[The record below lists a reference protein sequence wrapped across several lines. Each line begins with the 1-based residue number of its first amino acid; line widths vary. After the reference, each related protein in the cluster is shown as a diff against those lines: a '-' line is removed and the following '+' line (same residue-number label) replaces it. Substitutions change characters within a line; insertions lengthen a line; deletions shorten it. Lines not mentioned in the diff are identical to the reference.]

1 MNQAQACNE
10 LDYAVYGYISTG
22 EANKCGSDNEQIQKY
37 TKDKKYNFVESS
49 PSNKNKPQSMPIIII
64 NQLCKPQY
72 EITNSIDDRLDNFIV
87 KCISQ
92 VLEVEY
98 VFISKIEDYYEIWT
112 VINKL
117 DRGVRERIYDIEFNI
132 LRRFKALYFDF
143 HVICRNDRDI
153 KDFFSS
159 NTKMIFQRMV

>member
-1 MNQAQACNE
+1 MNQARVCNE
-10 LDYAVYGYISTG
+10 LDYAVYGYLSTR
-22 EANKCGSDNEQIQKY
+22 EVNKSWSNNEQIQKI
-37 TKDKKYNFVESS
+37 TKNKKYNFVESL
-49 PSNKNKPQSMPIIII
+49 PSNKNKPQSMPLIII

-72 EITNSIDDRLDNFIV
+72 EITNSIDDRLENFIV
-87 KCISQ
+87 KCISK

-98 VFISKIEDYYEIWT
+98 IIFSKIEDYYEIWT
-112 VINKL
+112 IINKL
-117 DRGVRERIYDIEFNI
+117 DREVRERIYDIEFNI

>member
-1 MNQAQACNE
+1 MNQAQACKE
-10 LDYAVYGYISTG
+10 LDYSVYGYLSTG
-22 EANKCGSDNEQIQKY
+22 EANKSGSNNEQIQKV
-37 TKDKKYNFVESS
+37 TKDKKYHFVESL
-49 PSNKNKPQSMPIIII
+49 PYNKNKPQSMPTIII

-72 EITNSIDDRLDNFIV
+72 DITNSIDDRLENFIV
-87 KCISQ
+87 KCISK

-98 VFISKIEDYYEIWT
+98 ILFSKIEDYYEIWT

-117 DRGVRERIYDIEFNI
+117 DRGVREKIYDIEFNI

-159 NTKMIFQRMV
+159 STKMIFQRMV

>member
-22 EANKCGSDNEQIQKY
+22 EANKSGSYNEQNQII
-37 TKDKKYNFVESS
+37 TKDKKYIFVESL
-49 PSNKNKPQSMPIIII
+49 PSNKNKSQSMPIIII

-72 EITNSIDDRLDNFIV
+72 EITNSIDDKLDNFIV
-87 KCISQ
+87 KCISK
-92 VLEVEY
+92 VIEVEY
-98 VFISKIEDYYEIWT
+98 ILFSKIEDYYEIWT

-153 KDFFSS
+153 KEFFSS
-159 NTKMIFQRMV
+159 NTKMIFKRMV

>member
-1 MNQAQACNE
+1 MNQAQAFNK
-10 LDYAVYGYISTG
+10 LDYAVYGYLSTG
-22 EANKCGSDNEQIQKY
+22 EANKSGSNNEQIQKI
-37 TKDKKYNFVESS
+37 TKDKKYNFVEPL
-49 PSNKNKPQSMPIIII
+49 PSNKNQPRSMPIIII

-72 EITNSIDDRLDNFIV
+72 EVTNSIDDRIENFIV
-87 KCISQ
+87 KYISK

-98 VFISKIEDYYEIWT
+98 IIFSKIEDYYEIWT

-117 DRGVRERIYDIEFNI
+117 DREVRERIYDIEFTI

-143 HVICRNDRDI
+143 HVICRNDRNI

-159 NTKMIFQRMV
+159 NTKIIFQRMV

>member
-1 MNQAQACNE
+1 MNQAQAFNE
-10 LDYAVYGYISTG
+10 LDYGVYGYLSTG
-22 EANKCGSDNEQIQKY
+22 EENKSGSYHEQIHKI
-37 TKDKKYNFVESS
+37 TKDKKYNFVEPL
-49 PSNKNKPQSMPIIII
+49 PSNKNQQRSMPIIII

-72 EITNSIDDRLDNFIV
+72 EITNSIDDRLENFIV
-87 KCISQ
+87 KCISK

-98 VFISKIEDYYEIWT
+98 ILLSKIEDYYEIWT

-117 DRGVRERIYDIEFNI
+117 DREVRERIYDIEFNI

-143 HVICRNDRDI
+143 HVICRNDRDF

-159 NTKMIFQRMV
+159 NTKIIFQRMA